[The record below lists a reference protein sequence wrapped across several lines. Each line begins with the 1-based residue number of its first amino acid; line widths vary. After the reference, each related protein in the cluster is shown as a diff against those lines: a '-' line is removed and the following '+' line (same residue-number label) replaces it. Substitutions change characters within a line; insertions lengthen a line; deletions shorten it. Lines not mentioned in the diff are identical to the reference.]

1 MKLLKQRWRIVSL
14 APPGH
19 TVGTTACEF
28 MLKLS
33 YESLERLLRL
43 NSPAQELRVA
53 LRLSIPMLKYCELLQ
68 NKLNEDGVFDI
79 LSTKE
84 ASRSEIRRR
93 SYDSFSAR

>member
-1 MKLLKQRWRIVSL
+1 
-14 APPGH
+14 
-19 TVGTTACEF
+19 